1 MNEAI
6 KSIKTVK
13 SLDELKKLNEGDLVS
28 LDFKPKIYLRAD
40 GDKIVFL
47 DKRDGGMADILAEMY
62 VPEDIIK
69 FYEDGSGPEI
79 NWEGKRKIR
88 YRTLLPPSVF
98 KKYEKIWESK
108 KEDMRKENLRR
119 YGSKWEKD

>member
-28 LDFKPKIYLRAD
+28 LDFKPKIYLRTD

-47 DKRDGGMADILAEMY
+47 DKRDCGMADTLAEMY
-62 VPEDIIK
+62 VPEDIMK

-79 NWEGKRKIR
+79 NWRNKRKITP
-88 YRTLLPPSVF
+88 YDYNGYYKTGIF
-98 KKYEKIWESK
+98 KI
-108 KEDMRKENLRR
+108 
-119 YGSKWEKD
+119 G